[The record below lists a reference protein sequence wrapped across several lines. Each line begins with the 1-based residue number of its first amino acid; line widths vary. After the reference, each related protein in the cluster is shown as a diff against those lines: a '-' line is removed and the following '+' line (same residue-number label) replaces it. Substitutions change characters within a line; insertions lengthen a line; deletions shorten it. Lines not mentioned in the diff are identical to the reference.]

1 MNFKLNTKRKITR
14 KVCGQDVVVVPYI
27 NSAKKKF
34 IIEKLISYYNE
45 SSGLGEEY
53 SEIVCELR
61 ANYDVLVL
69 GLNTDVGVS
78 TEDSYEDMV
87 SSGLIDELRRSVF
100 NYDEVFNDA
109 MLVVSMLKMET
120 ILPSV
125 DSFDNIFGGLTDAME
140 NMDDNQKN
148 NLEIFVKAA
157 MANSANT
164 AIMQAAKTEQ

>member
-1 MNFKLNTKRKITR
+1 MNIKLTNKRKITR
-14 KVCGQDVVVVPYI
+14 KVCGQDVVIVPYI
-27 NSAKKKF
+27 NSSKKKF

-45 SSGLGEEY
+45 SSVLGEEY
-53 SEIVCELR
+53 SQIVCELR

-69 GLNTDVGVS
+69 ELNTEVGVS
-78 TEDSYEDMV
+78 TDDSYEDMV

-120 ILPSV
+120 ILPSI

-140 NMDDNQKN
+140 NMDDKQKE
-148 NLEIFVKAA
+148 NLELFVKAA
-157 MANSANT
+157 MANTANT
-164 AIMQAAKTEQ
+164 AIMKSLKTEE